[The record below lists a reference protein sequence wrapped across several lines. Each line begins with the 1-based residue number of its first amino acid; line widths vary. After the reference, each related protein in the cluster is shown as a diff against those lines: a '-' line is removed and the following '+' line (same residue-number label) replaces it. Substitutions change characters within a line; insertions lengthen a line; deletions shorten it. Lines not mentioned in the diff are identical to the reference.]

1 MKKKQKRTLS
11 QAVAHIH
18 TTFNNTIVTFSDK
31 EGKVLCWA
39 SAGTCGFKG
48 ARKETAFAAQ
58 SAAKSAATKA
68 TEFGIKALR
77 IIVRGRGYGRDPAIR
92 ALKSAGLKIL
102 SLQDN
107 TPTPHNGCRPPKCRR
122 L

>member
-1 MKKKQKRTLS
+1 MKKKQKKLLPIGI
-11 QAVAHIH
+11 AHVH
-18 TTFNNTIVTFSDK
+18 TTFNNTIISFSDR
-31 EGKVLCWA
+31 EGKVVCWS

-58 SAAKSAATKA
+58 SVAKSAAGKA
-68 TEFGIKALR
+68 VEFGIKKLK
-77 IIVRGRGYGRDPAIR
+77 VVVKGRGYGREPAIR
-92 ALKSAGLKIL
+92 ALRGAGFKIF

-107 TPTPHNGCRPPKCRR
+107 TPIAHNGCRPPKRRR